1 MCFTRSGLSPVVLSV
16 LLTAAGCVI
25 AALGDFSFD
34 LFGYGLALTSVF
46 FQTMYLL
53 LVEKSGA
60 QDGLSSIE
68 IMFYNSFL
76 SLPFL
81 SFLIIA
87 TGEFPNS
94 VLLLLAKCSYLPF
107 LVIIVL
113 SLVMGIVL
121 NFTMFLCTIRIRR
134 GGWGRHANPALGF
147 VLLGGVEVHALNVS
161 GLVLN
166 TAGGVWYSYAKYR
179 QKKAK
184 PAKLLTDLE
193 AHKNMRIS

>member
-1 MCFTRSGLSPVVLSV
+1 MTVQIGSFGPNFLKWTRDGFSIEDSVVLSV

-94 VLLLLAKCSYLPF
+94 VLLLLAK
-107 LVIIVL
+107 
-113 SLVMGIVL
+113 
-121 NFTMFLCTIRIRR
+121 IRR
-134 GGWGRHANPALGF
+134 GGWSRHANPALGF
-147 VLLGGVEVHALNVS
+147 VLLGGVEVHVLNVS

-179 QKKAK
+179 QKKA
-184 PAKLLTDLE
+184 
-193 AHKNMRIS
+193 S

>member
-1 MCFTRSGLSPVVLSV
+1 
-16 LLTAAGCVI
+16 
-25 AALGDFSFD
+25 
-34 LFGYGLALTSVF
+34 
-46 FQTMYLL
+46 MYLL
-53 LVEKSGA
+53 VVEKSGA

-94 VLLLLAKCSYLPF
+94 VLLLLAKTP
-107 LVIIVL
+107 
-113 SLVMGIVL
+113 
-121 NFTMFLCTIRIRR
+121 
-134 GGWGRHANPALGF
+134 
-147 VLLGGVEVHALNVS
+147 VHALNVS

-179 QKKAK
+179 QKKA
-184 PAKLLTDLE
+184 
-193 AHKNMRIS
+193 

>member
-1 MCFTRSGLSPVVLSV
+1 MTVQIGSFGPNFLKWTRDGFSIEDSVVLSV

-113 SLVMGIVL
+113 SLVMGIYLDCQVL
-121 NFTMFLCTIRIRR
+121 AITFS
-134 GGWGRHANPALGF
+134 
-147 VLLGGVEVHALNVS
+147 LLLSLTAQTPVHVLNVS

-179 QKKAK
+179 QKKA
-184 PAKLLTDLE
+184 
-193 AHKNMRIS
+193 S

>member
-1 MCFTRSGLSPVVLSV
+1 MKLLISLVKFQVALSV

-46 FQTMYLL
+46 FQVGFHFSFPSLLHLSSHQPYDKRDYGFILCRLQTMYLV

-60 QDGLSSIE
+60 EDGLSSIE

-81 SFLIIA
+81 SFLIIV

-94 VLLLLAKCSYLPF
+94 LSLLLAKVRNFHHSKLVAF
-107 LVIIVL
+107 L
-113 SLVMGIVL
+113 
-121 NFTMFLCTIRIRR
+121 
-134 GGWGRHANPALGF
+134 
-147 VLLGGVEVHALNVS
+147 
-161 GLVLN
+161 
-166 TAGGVWYSYAKYR
+166 
-179 QKKAK
+179 
-184 PAKLLTDLE
+184 
-193 AHKNMRIS
+193 